1 MDATALRWVL
11 AVIGLIVVVGIYLYS
26 VYQGKLR
33 RRNAIKTFTHEEID
47 SGFIEDE
54 SLRNEI
60 KNINAMLK
68 DDLARTEIN
77 DIKINPGLDQKT
89 AKEINASPEFELPG
103 AVKKLPSLQH
113 VSHVLKPVDNHLL
126 SAEELRNAFSHS
138 GFELDDEFHYRLEEA
153 ADQHFKIFNL
163 TTQGSFEG
171 IADDSFS
178 THGMVCCIH
187 IPECEYPIGSYEA
200 MLKKV
205 DELVRILDLKVYS
218 QDFELLTLQHVT
230 DIRRQL
236 LEADASSDYE
246 ES

>member
-26 VYQGKLR
+26 VYQSKLR
-33 RRNAIKTFTHEEID
+33 RRAAIKTFTNEEIE

-60 KNINAMLK
+60 QTINAMLK
-68 DDLARTEIN
+68 DDLSGDEISQ
-77 DIKINPGLDQKT
+77 IKINPGMETKSTQPVDNTQQ
-89 AKEINASPEFELPG
+89 F
-103 AVKKLPSLQH
+103 KLPQEVQKLAPLQH
-113 VSHVLKPVDNHLL
+113 ISHVLKPIDNHLL

-138 GFELDDEFHYRLEEA
+138 GFELDQAFHFHLEEE
-153 ADQHFKIFNL
+153 ADLHFRVFNL
-163 TTQGSFEG
+163 TASGSFEG
-171 IADDSFS
+171 ISDDSFT

-187 IPECEYPIGSYEA
+187 IPECEYPLGSYEA

-218 QDFELLTLQHVT
+218 HDFELLTLQHVT

-236 LEADASSDYE
+236 LEADSSRDQG
-246 ES
+246 S